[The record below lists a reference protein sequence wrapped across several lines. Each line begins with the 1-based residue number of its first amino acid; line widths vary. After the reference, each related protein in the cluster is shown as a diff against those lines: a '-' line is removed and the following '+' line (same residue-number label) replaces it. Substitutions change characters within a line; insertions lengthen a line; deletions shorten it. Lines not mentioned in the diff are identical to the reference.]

1 MLLWLKV
8 VHLVAMVAWMAGLF
22 YLPRLFVYHTRVE
35 IGSTTDKLFSHMEDR
50 LLKVIMRPAG
60 IVTVIAGLGLAQI
73 GGFSF
78 FDYWLIAK
86 LVGVIGLVAYQF
98 WLEHFAVLFASGW
111 RGRPEKF
118 FRLLNE
124 LPTVLLIWIVIWVV
138 IKPFS

>member
-1 MLLWLKV
+1 MLLWFKV

-35 IGSTTDKLFSHMEDR
+35 IGSSTDKLFCHMEDR

-60 IVTVIAGLGLAQI
+60 VVAVVAGVGLVKF

-78 FDYWLIAK
+78 FDYWLMAK

-111 RGRPEKF
+111 RGWPEKF

-124 LPTVLLIWIVIWVV
+124 LPTILLVWIVIWVV